1 MLAVAAKLK
10 SPIWGGVVDDRDFF
24 KHQKEMLADLFSQ
37 AQAYTNL
44 VIVTGYA
51 GAFAIWNFIS
61 NKLTPATGL
70 GVGLLLCVSLA
81 TYIAWE
87 IYTMVQKHIALATL
101 RKSVDDFGRYAAEVK
116 GHKDRS
122 QLLLRRLERYWPI
135 TMVVAVGS
143 AALAVMMLISAFCH
157 ALILSFVPNLFSNG
171 VAMDVMALFVVI
183 GGMVAGL
190 IGIASFR
197 FEAGRSQRLG
207 RKMYSKALQEELRTS
222 INLFERLISQWG
234 KEGYIAFR
242 ILDEIDFSR
251 GAFLLDRSHLQLLD
265 DGDIKLRINNYYRES
280 AVTLQRLRSSQED
293 YYRVD
298 GIAVTDEQKD
308 EKERML
314 AQRKGWIEAGIEELQ
329 KHQVQADQIAS
340 QLFIRF

>member
-1 MLAVAAKLK
+1 
-10 SPIWGGVVDDRDFF
+10 
-24 KHQKEMLADLFSQ
+24 
-37 AQAYTNL
+37 
-44 VIVTGYA
+44 
-51 GAFAIWNFIS
+51 
-61 NKLTPATGL
+61 
-70 GVGLLLCVSLA
+70 
-81 TYIAWE
+81 
-87 IYTMVQKHIALATL
+87 
-101 RKSVDDFGRYAAEVK
+101 
-116 GHKDRS
+116 
-122 QLLLRRLERYWPI
+122 
-135 TMVVAVGS
+135 
-143 AALAVMMLISAFCH
+143 
-157 ALILSFVPNLFSNG
+157 
-171 VAMDVMALFVVI
+171 MDVMALFVVI